1 MKKVFYLFKVS
12 FEKAIKELIRYKF
25 NTISDI
31 LSLYVLFMA
40 MFLGMKFF
48 GLSMDVSPVN
58 LGDTLEGFVAGYFL
72 WTIMLMAYSDTA
84 NNVINDASRGTLEQI
99 SMSNLGL
106 YNVLFVRSI
115 CNLIINLLVCFI
127 ILFIIMFTTGYWL
140 NINVA
145 SLLII
150 IFIGIFSI
158 LGISFIFAGLALIFK
173 KVQSMLNIIQYF
185 LLGLVIPPLSAFSDT
200 VSALL
205 PFRKAIEEVFKI
217 TMGGISFMDFS
228 IGEYLVMIGNSL
240 AYFIIGLL
248 IFKLCSHIAKKK
260 GLLGQY

>member
-1 MKKVFYLFKVS
+1 MKKFFYLFKVS
-12 FEKAIKELIRYKF
+12 FEKSIKELIRYKF

-31 LSLYVLFMA
+31 VSLCVLFMA
-40 MFLGMKFF
+40 MFYGMKLF

-58 LGDTLEGFVAGYFL
+58 LGDTLEGFVVGYFL

-84 NNVINDASRGTLEQI
+84 NNVINDANTGTLEQI

-106 YNVLFVRSI
+106 YNILFARSI
-115 CNLIINLLVCFI
+115 CNLILDLFVCFV
-127 ILFIIMFTTGYWL
+127 ILLIIMFITGYWI
-140 NINVA
+140 NIDVV

-158 LGISFIFAGLALIFK
+158 LGISLVFGGLALIFK
-173 KVQSMLNIIQYF
+173 KIKSILNIIQYF
-185 LLGLVIPPLSAFSDT
+185 LLGLIIPPLGAFNDT
-200 VSALL
+200 ISALL

-217 TMGGISFMDFS
+217 TMGGLSFMDFS
-228 IGEYLVMIGNSL
+228 IGEYSVMIVNSL
-240 AYFIIGLL
+240 AYFIIGIL
-248 IFKLCSHIAKKK
+248 IFKLCSYIAKKN